1 MIGRVLISIGLVLM
15 GTMAHAAGPRARTY
29 NLNILTISEVV
40 TNPAVPTSQVATL
53 RSRLQ
58 HNGADTGSVSGDRP
72 DNSTPPLAGNLW
84 MPQAYGTPTL
94 ANLLASAKTYSQ
106 TIAASVTS
114 TLQKAMKSS
123 NSSSAI
129 FQFDQEVQ
137 VQGQPTVPPP
147 HLVWTL
153 FTDSA
158 GRVLYGDPI
167 VIPGT
172 PTYIYAIYTPKSVA
186 SGLPSGWAYPDAGT
200 LKYQVLKTKD
210 NSVVQNWVTLDV
222 NGVYDD
228 PVQTV
233 NSGVSVDPD
242 KGLKCLIN
250 ATTSGC
256 TTGYADLNTLMGQTG
271 VIAAVVDYTR
281 QVQPTTQVNSDGTV
295 SPKASLSYD
304 QRNWS
309 WTTCTYQNI
318 GSLGMELNA
327 QTDRY
332 LVLPSGQYS
341 LMGTSS
347 LKSQAPTQSF
357 NISSGVSSSYVSAL
371 SAYVFDPVTTG
382 NPLTQAGAMP
392 GIVNLAGITET
403 GNPSSTFKQQV
414 YAGPGNGFCTAT
426 FRGRCTAMHSTQ
438 TISFNVSNVASVT
451 QATVSVDHLDDGGVI
466 AINGMTVFAGNP
478 CSGRCRGGAYWLTRD
493 NPGNWGWVFFEQS
506 NGWGYIGAV
515 DVTSYLVNGNNTFT
529 VDWGGT
535 FYGDITTTLTVSQRT
550 ACQ

>member
-1 MIGRVLISIGLVLM
+1 MIVRALISIGLVLM

-281 QVQPTTQVNSDGTV
+281 QLQPTTQINSDGTV

-327 QTDRY
+327 KTDRY

-341 LMGTSS
+341 LMGSSS

-357 NISSGVSSSYVSAL
+357 NISSGVSPAYVSAL
-371 SAYVFDPVTTG
+371 SAYVFDPVTSGT
-382 NPLTQAGAMP
+382 PLTQAGAMP
-392 GIVNLAGITET
+392 NIVNLAPISET
-403 GNPSSTFKQQV
+403 GTSNPTQSITLGQNQGGGIYVSSL
-414 YAGPGNGFCTAT
+414 
-426 FRGRCTAMHSTQ
+426 S
-438 TISFNVSNVASVT
+438 SVT
-451 QATVSVDHLDDGGVI
+451 QATVTLNALLNSFGL
-466 AINGMTVFAGNP
+466 
-478 CSGRCRGGAYWLTRD
+478 W
-493 NPGNWGWVFFEQS
+493 
-506 NGWGYIGAV
+506 
-515 DVTSYLVNGNNTFT
+515 VNGNPVVGLNMSGPGPFYRSSPSQGIADFWDQW
-529 VDWGGT
+529 VGYCCDEDGNSYNGWNGNFVFYQNGGNNSARWNVGT
-535 FYGDITTTLTVSQRT
+535 WDIKNFLVQGNNSFWAAGGPYAWVNATITITQQ